1 MKYTIFLD
9 RDGVINIDSP
19 DYIKK
24 RSEFHF
30 ISGSCEAVSLLYKNG
45 FNIIIITN
53 QSAVARKMITT
64 LELEK
69 IFKKMEKRIKAHGGR
84 IKDIFYCPHL
94 PKDNCSCRKPRPGLI
109 FQAAEKYN
117 INLANSCMVGDS
129 IKDIECGKNAGCGA
143 YILIDEGK
151 ENKKIEK
158 ELKTKNIKPDLI
170 TKNLA
175 SASKWIIGNIGVV
188 K

>member
-45 FNIIIITN
+45 FDIIIITN

-64 LELEK
+64 LELKK
-69 IFKKMEKRIKAHGGR
+69 IFEKMKKKIKAQGGR

-94 PKDNCSCRKPRPGLI
+94 PENDCSCRKPKPGLI
-109 FQAAEKYN
+109 FQAAKKYN
-117 INLANSCMVGDS
+117 INLADSCMIGDS

-143 YILIDEGK
+143 CIFIK
-151 ENKKIEK
+151 EEKNKKAGK
-158 ELKTKNIKPDLI
+158 KLQTKNLKPDLI
-170 TKNLA
+170 TKDLA
-175 SASKWIIGNIGVV
+175 SASKWIIENLSAF